1 MECAANARNFRFSVR
16 PRHHAAMAT
25 TTTTTRAFAARLAGL
40 LLLMLPLTGCVAPAS
55 SLPVRSAEPFVEAES
70 ERVVRDP
77 APGDAAREVVAYS
90 LAQVHKRYCYG
101 GTGPSCFDC
110 SGLAQTAW
118 LHAGARLPRTSEA
131 IASSLPEV
139 PLSQIRAGDIL
150 WWPGHVGI
158 YIGDGRMVDA
168 LNSKRGVVERAV
180 SDPRRA
186 FRPLE

>member
-1 MECAANARNFRFSVR
+1 
-16 PRHHAAMAT
+16 MAT
-25 TTTTTRAFAARLAGL
+25 TTTTTRAFAARLACL
-40 LLLMLPLTGCVAPAS
+40 LLLMLPLTGCVTPANAR
-55 SLPVRSAEPFVEAES
+55 PARSAEPFVEPES
-70 ERVVRDP
+70 GPVMRP
-77 APGDAAREVVAYS
+77 APSDAAREVVAYS

-131 IASSLPEV
+131 IASTLPEV

-168 LNSKRGVVERAV
+168 LNSRRGVVERAV

-186 FRPLE
+186 FRPLQ

>member
-1 MECAANARNFRFSVR
+1 MVLSARLRSVSVGV
-16 PRHHAAMAT
+16 AMASSVALGGCARPNEEALVRSPERFFDT
-25 TTTTTRAFAARLAGL
+25 ESARA
-40 LLLMLPLTGCVAPAS
+40 APA
-55 SLPVRSAEPFVEAES
+55 
-70 ERVVRDP
+70 
-77 APGDAAREVVAYS
+77 APPPTDAAREVVAFS

-118 LHAGARLPRTSEA
+118 RRVGARLPRTSEA

-139 PLSQIRAGDIL
+139 PLSQIRPGDIL

-180 SDPRRA
+180 SDPKRA
-186 FRPLE
+186 FRVEP

>member
-1 MECAANARNFRFSVR
+1 MESSGIARNFRFSAW
-16 PRHHAAMAT
+16 PRHHATMAT
-25 TTTTTRAFAARLAGL
+25 PTSTPRTFAAVVASL
-40 LLLMLPLTGCVAPAS
+40 LLAFPLTGCVAPAA
-55 SLPVRSAEPFVEAES
+55 SLPARSVEPFVDAETG
-70 ERVVRDP
+70 RIAP
-77 APGDAAREVVAYS
+77 APPPSDAAREVVAFS

-131 IASSLPEV
+131 IASTLPEV

-186 FRPLE
+186 FRPLD